1 MDLSNE
7 EKNNLIRK
15 LLLSRTRV
23 LAKYGFLGLLLM
35 HMKMALDESIE
46 TAATDA
52 EYIYFSPKFLNEL
65 SDNELDF
72 ILMHEILHV
81 VLKHCFRDGERNP
94 ELFNIACDI
103 VINSII
109 LQEHGFDLK
118 AITLDKYGTSMHIA
132 PNGKE
137 GCNYTAEEVYEMLE
151 KKMSK
156 KGMKAKKG
164 SGNNSK
170 GSSSSSSD
178 SNDESDS
185 SGGTSNS
192 KTIDDHSKWKEKS
205 GETKDKEAEWDNRI
219 YEAVKAIERQNEA
232 LGAGDMPAYI
242 ERLVTKLTT
251 PQIDW
256 RYVLNEFIQEEI
268 NDYTFLPPDYRYSGD
283 FFLPSYSDKDDIVK
297 DVLFMID
304 TSGSMTNEM
313 IAYAFSEVYGAIS
326 MFDGK
331 LSGKLGFFDYI
342 VHNVV
347 DFEDVSDIEKIKP
360 MGGGGTSFES
370 VFEYVDRMDEP
381 PIMIIILTD
390 GEAPYPKLDSSYN
403 IPILWLINNDKITPP
418 YGKVARIKIPK

>member
-1 MDLSNE
+1 MDLSKE

-15 LLLSRTRV
+15 LLFSRTRV

-81 VLKHCFRDGERNP
+81 VLKHCFRDGDRIP

-118 AITLDKYGTSMHIA
+118 SITLDKYGTSMHIA
-132 PNGKE
+132 PDGKE

-151 KKMSK
+151 KKMSN
-156 KGMKAKKG
+156 KGMKGKNG
-164 SGNNSK
+164 SDNNSQ
-170 GSSSSSSD
+170 GSSSSSNSSD
-178 SNDESDS
+178 SDGDT
-185 SGGTSNS
+185 GGTSNS

-205 GETKDKEAEWDNRI
+205 GENKDKEVEWDNRV
-219 YEAVKAIERQNEA
+219 YEAIKAIERQNEA
-232 LGAGDMPAYI
+232 SGVGNMPAYM
-242 ERLVTKLTT
+242 ERIINKLTT

-297 DVLFMID
+297 NVLFMID

-313 IAYAFSEVYGAIS
+313 ITYSFSEVYGAIS

-331 LSGKLGFFDYI
+331 LSGKLGFFDYV

-347 DFEDVSDIEKIKP
+347 DFDDVSDIVKIKP

-370 VFEYVDRMDEP
+370 VFEYVDKMNEP
-381 PIMIIILTD
+381 PVMIIILTD
-390 GEAPYPKLDSSYN
+390 GQAPYPKLDSSYN
-403 IPILWLINNDKITPP
+403 IPILWLINNDLITPP
-418 YGKVARIKIPK
+418 YGKVARIKITK

>member
-1 MDLSNE
+1 MDLSKE

-15 LLLSRTRV
+15 LLFSRTRV

-81 VLKHCFRDGERNP
+81 VLKHCFRDGDRIP

-118 AITLDKYGTSMHIA
+118 SITLDKYGTSMHIA
-132 PNGKE
+132 PDGKE

-151 KKMSK
+151 KKMSN
-156 KGMKAKKG
+156 KGMKGKNG
-164 SGNNSK
+164 SDNNSQ
-170 GSSSSSSD
+170 GSSSSSNSSNSD
-178 SNDESDS
+178 GDT
-185 SGGTSNS
+185 GGTSNS

-205 GETKDKEAEWDNRI
+205 GETKDKEVEWDNRV
-219 YEAVKAIERQNEA
+219 YEAIKAIERQNEA
-232 LGAGDMPAYI
+232 SGAGNMPAYM
-242 ERLVTKLTT
+242 ERIINKLTT

-297 DVLFMID
+297 NVLFMID

-313 IAYAFSEVYGAIS
+313 ITYSFSEVYGAIS

-331 LSGKLGFFDYI
+331 LSGKLGFFDYV

-347 DFEDVSDIEKIKP
+347 DFNDVSDIVKIKP

-370 VFEYVDRMDEP
+370 VFEYVDKMNEP
-381 PIMIIILTD
+381 PVMIIILTD
-390 GEAPYPKLDSSYN
+390 GQAPYPKLDSSYN
-403 IPILWLINNDKITPP
+403 IPILWLINNDLITPP
-418 YGKVARIKIPK
+418 YGKVARIKITK

>member
-1 MDLSNE
+1 MDLSKE

-15 LLLSRTRV
+15 LLFSRTRV

-81 VLKHCFRDGERNP
+81 VLKHCFRDGDRIP

-118 AITLDKYGTSMHIA
+118 SITLDKYGTSMHIA
-132 PNGKE
+132 PDGKE

-151 KKMSK
+151 KKMSN
-156 KGMKAKKG
+156 KGMKGKNG
-164 SGNNSK
+164 SDNNSQ
-170 GSSSSSSD
+170 GSSSSSNSSD
-178 SNDESDS
+178 SDGDT
-185 SGGTSNS
+185 GGTSNS

-205 GETKDKEAEWDNRI
+205 GETKDKEVEWDNRV
-219 YEAVKAIERQNEA
+219 YEAIKAIERQNEA
-232 LGAGDMPAYI
+232 SGAGNMPAYM
-242 ERLVTKLTT
+242 ERIINKLTT

-297 DVLFMID
+297 NVLFMID

-313 IAYAFSEVYGAIS
+313 ITYAFSEVYGAIA

-331 LSGKLGFFDYI
+331 LSGKLGFFDYV

-347 DFEDVSDIEKIKP
+347 DFNDVSDIVKIKP

-381 PIMIIILTD
+381 PVMIIILTD
-390 GEAPYPKLDSSYN
+390 GQAPYPKLDSSYN
-403 IPILWLINNDKITPP
+403 IPILWLINNDLITPP
-418 YGKVARIKIPK
+418 YGKVARIKITK

>member
-15 LLLSRTRV
+15 LLFSRTRV

-35 HMKMALDESIE
+35 HMKMALDEDIE

-118 AITLDKYGTSMHIA
+118 VITLDKYGTSMHIA
-132 PNGKE
+132 PDGKE

-151 KKMSK
+151 KKLSN
-156 KGMKAKKG
+156 KGMKGKNG
-164 SGNNSK
+164 SDNNSQ
-170 GSSSSSSD
+170 GSSSSSNSSD
-178 SNDESDS
+178 SDGDT
-185 SGGTSNS
+185 GGTSNS

-205 GETKDKEAEWDNRI
+205 GETKDKEVEWDNRI

-232 LGAGDMPAYI
+232 LGAGNMPAYI
-242 ERLVTKLTT
+242 ERLVAKLTT

-283 FFLPSYSDKDDIVK
+283 FFLPSYSDKDDIVEN
-297 DVLFMID
+297 VLFMID
-304 TSGSMTNEM
+304 TSASMTNEM
-313 IAYAFSEVYGAIS
+313 ITYAFSEVYGAIS
-326 MFDGK
+326 LFDGK
-331 LSGKLGFFDYI
+331 LFGKLGFFDYI
-342 VHNVV
+342 VHKVV
-347 DFEDVSDIEKIKP
+347 AFEDVSDIASIKP

-381 PIMIIILTD
+381 PIMLIILTD

-418 YGKVARIKIPK
+418 YGKIARIKIPK

>member
-1 MDLSNE
+1 MDLSKE
-7 EKNNLIRK
+7 EKNNLIKK
-15 LLLSRTRV
+15 LLFSRTRV

-35 HMKMALDESIE
+35 HMKMALDDTIN

-52 EYIYFSPKFLNEL
+52 DYIYFSPKFLNEL

-81 VLKHCFRDGERNP
+81 VLKHCFRDGDRIP

-118 AITLDKYGTSMHIA
+118 SITLDKYGTSMHIA
-132 PNGKE
+132 PDGKE
-137 GCNYTAEEVYEMLE
+137 GCNYTAEEVYDMLE
-151 KKMSK
+151 KKMSN
-156 KGMKAKKG
+156 KGMKGKNG
-164 SGNNSK
+164 SGNNS
-170 GSSSSSSD
+170 SSSSSSSNN
-178 SNDESDS
+178 SNDCDGSD
-185 SGGTSNS
+185 GTSNG

-205 GETKDKEAEWDNRI
+205 GETKDKEVEWDNRI
-219 YEAVKAIERQNEA
+219 YEAVKALERQNEA
-232 LGAGDMPAYI
+232 NGAGNMPAYM
-242 ERLVTKLTT
+242 ERLINKLTT

-297 DVLFMID
+297 DILFMID

-313 IAYAFSEVYGAIS
+313 ITYSFSEVYGAIS
-326 MFDGK
+326 LFDGK

-347 DFEDVSDIEKIKP
+347 DFDDVTDIAKIKP
-360 MGGGGTSFES
+360 VGGGGTSFES

-381 PIMIIILTD
+381 PIMLIILTD